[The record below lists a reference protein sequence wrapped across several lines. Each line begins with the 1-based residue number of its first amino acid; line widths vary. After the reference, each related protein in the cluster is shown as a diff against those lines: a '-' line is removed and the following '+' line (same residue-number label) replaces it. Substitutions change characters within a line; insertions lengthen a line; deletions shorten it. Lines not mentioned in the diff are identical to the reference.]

1 MKKPNLFIVGA
12 AKAGT
17 SSIYNYLSSHP
28 DVYMSPIK
36 EPNFFGSDIKWENFR
51 DDHKINTIL
60 DFDKYF
66 SNKILKQKHIAFVED
81 INLYM
86 KLFRDSED
94 FKVLGEAST
103 SYLYSSLAA
112 KEIYEFNPSAKIIII
127 LRKPLER
134 TISHYLM
141 DSRYKKITSENMLE
155 DLIEDFENPHK
166 GYCISNLYLDL
177 SLYYEQIKR
186 FTNVFPKEQVLVK
199 DFYDLK
205 NNPQKFMH
213 DIFKFLNLNKHDI
226 HYNVN
231 FNKTTRPKNIFVKKL
246 SSLKW
251 LIPEKLKKII
261 VSNITLFYEPVS
273 KDIANSDIKDYIS
286 KCTNDD
292 WEKVNKFL
300 KDN

>member
-17 SSIYNYLSSHP
+17 SSVYNYLSSHP

-51 DDHKINTIL
+51 EDHKINTSI

-86 KLFRDSED
+86 KLFRDSEG

-112 KEIYEFNPSAKIIII
+112 KEIYEFNSSAKIIII
-127 LRKPLER
+127 LRDPVDR

-141 DSRYKKITSENMLE
+141 DSRFRKITSENMLD

-166 GYCISNLYLDL
+166 GYCITNLYLDL

-186 FTNVFPKEQVLVK
+186 FTNVFPKDQILVK

-205 NNPQKFMH
+205 NNPEKFMY
-213 DIFKFLNLNKHDI
+213 DIFKFLDLINHDI
-226 HYNVN
+226 DYNVN
-231 FNKTTRPKNIFVKKL
+231 FNKTIKPKNVFVKKL

-261 VSNITLFYEPVS
+261 LSNITLFYEPVS
-273 KDIANSDIKDYIS
+273 KDIANSEIKDYIS

-292 WEKVNKFL
+292 WKKANKFL
-300 KDN
+300 RDN